1 MVLAAGASSR
11 FGSPKLLAPLR
22 GRPVLQH
29 TLDAVASAG
38 LGDVVV
44 VLGADAPAV
53 EATIAWRGE
62 RRVRNGRP
70 GDGLASSLRVGL
82 DAAAVEVPGAA
93 EVPGPEAALV
103 VLGDQ
108 PAVRP
113 EVIRAVL
120 DAAASP
126 GSAGALFVRPRYPED
141 PAPNPV
147 LVRRDAWPL
156 AAALRGDRGL
166 GPLLA
171 ARPELVAEVPVEG
184 ANPDVDTPEDLAAL
198 AAGRPGGR
206 GRSAGSAAA
215 RDRT

>member
-29 TLDAVASAG
+29 TLDAVAAAG

-44 VLGADAPAV
+44 VLGADAGAI
-53 EATIAWRGE
+53 EAAIAWRGE

-70 GDGLASSLRVGL
+70 EDGLASSLRVGL
-82 DAAAVEVPGAA
+82 DAAAETPAA
-93 EVPGPEAALV
+93 EAALV

-113 EVIRAVL
+113 DVIRAVL

-126 GSAGALFVRPRYPED
+126 GAAGARFVRPRYPED

-147 LVRRDAWPL
+147 LVRRDAWEL

-171 ARPELVAEVPVEG
+171 ARPESVAEVPVAG

-198 AAGRPGGR
+198 AAPRPGGHP
-206 GRSAGSAAA
+206 RSAGTAAA
-215 RDRT
+215 RDRP